1 MFSVNTQQK
10 GLEKKKRWHAFCYL
24 SFEMIIE
31 KESQKNNNFIIYN
44 FNEHGSIMKDITGM

>member
-24 SFEMIIE
+24 SFETIIE
-31 KESQKNNNFIIYN
+31 YESQKNNNFIIYN
-44 FNEHGSIMKDITGM
+44 FNEHGSIMKDITDM

>member
-24 SFEMIIE
+24 SFETIIE

-44 FNEHGSIMKDITGM
+44 FNEHGSIV

>member
-24 SFEMIIE
+24 SFENEYRKGVSE
-31 KESQKNNNFIIYN
+31 K
-44 FNEHGSIMKDITGM
+44 

>member
-1 MFSVNTQQK
+1 MLSVNTQQK

-24 SFEMIIE
+24 SFETIIE

-44 FNEHGSIMKDITGM
+44 FNEHGSIMKDITDM